1 MNIRDLNRFS
11 EYQPSSKS
19 VQDLLDHFHEALK
32 PLLKQPAWCIQGLR
46 YKVKQHRGLH
56 FVIHALVD
64 REQEFEIHIH
74 KESSQYRSRATVV
87 SVKPLLKEYS
97 L

>member
-11 EYQPSSKS
+11 EYRPSSKNI
-19 VQDLLDHFHEALK
+19 QDLLDQFQETLK
-32 PLLKQPAWCIQGLR
+32 PLLQQPAWCIQGLR
-46 YKVKQHRGLH
+46 YKEKNYQGLH

-64 REQEFEIHIH
+64 REREFEIHIL
-74 KESSQYRSRATVV
+74 KESYQHRSQAKVL

-97 L
+97 V